1 MKYWILIL
9 SIFVLYSCNDKKTAP
24 ATENT
29 NATDTTSITEKA
41 PKADVEFPQALEN
54 GTLVFHAI
62 IGVKDT
68 IGGPRIKYKRDMI
81 NYNLNKKFAF
91 VDKNSAVF
99 VTDQPDTVDVK
110 NLHQYAQYIMKMHVY
125 FDSVSDN
132 GYNFQIVNVGFNY
145 NEATSTS
152 RGKAATR
159 PDLSLWQDRNSM
171 TTKSLSTC
179 KKNAE
184 LECQAEQLVANVA
197 KLAFM

>member
-9 SIFVLYSCNDKKTAP
+9 SIFVLYSCNDKKTAS

-29 NATDTTSITEKA
+29 NATDTTNITEKA

-125 FDSVSDN
+125 FDSVVLD
-132 GYNFQIVNVGFNY
+132 V
-145 NEATSTS
+145 
-152 RGKAATR
+152 
-159 PDLSLWQDRNSM
+159 
-171 TTKSLSTC
+171 
-179 KKNAE
+179 
-184 LECQAEQLVANVA
+184 
-197 KLAFM
+197 